1 MDDMLI
7 PMKRLCFSALAVLV
21 ALVVGVL
28 AVGPGSMPAEAQTEP
43 VVLNTSTSGC
53 NATSGGYYIGEL
65 EVPQQQ
71 YDVYVR
77 LGKRGQQATAT
88 AYVRADATS
97 TTCQRIG
104 SVDASGDE
112 WRLLGSWTS
121 SAVDA
126 KTIFQL
132 SSSALNGSPDANRPA
147 LMLVDTKNPLCRP
160 TVECQVSVAGSEGYV
175 RPSGTLLNEDSLQ
188 VVRVRNPAS
197 DTVKRVDYYVD
208 NQIKY
213 STAGLESFDL
223 RYVSSN
229 DQSLLRVITYESG
242 QRVFLPSTVP
252 DDFADSF
259 MGFLFRF
266 AHFNP
271 KVVLALSIAA
281 SLALGLVAVLLVLH
295 WLHRRHRYR
304 IDHGLEAEHGVT
316 MVTDA
321 NRTKLERRNHSIQ
334 FIQHVFAISGI
345 LLIVIVFAGL
355 LNGFLVQ
362 AATVSGASMET
373 TYRDGDKV
381 LVNKVP
387 RTWGA
392 LRSREY
398 VPKRGDVVVVKPV
411 FGTAD
416 LTQGEPQGSYIVK
429 RVVALPGERV
439 VVKDGRITVFN
450 AQYPQGFNP
459 DQNVPWQDNVQF
471 SDAAAELIEI
481 TLGASELFVSGDNR
495 PASVD
500 SRYNGPVRTQ
510 NVVGTVS
517 LKF

>member
-1 MDDMLI
+1 
-7 PMKRLCFSALAVLV
+7 MKRLCFSALAVV
-21 ALVVGVL
+21 IALVVGVL
-28 AVGPGSMPAEAQTEP
+28 SIGPGSMPAEAQTAP

-77 LGKRGQQATAT
+77 LGKRGQQAPAT
-88 AYVRADATS
+88 AYVRTS
-97 TTCQRIG
+97 AASETCQRIG
-104 SVDASGDE
+104 SANASGDE
-112 WRLLGSWTS
+112 WRRLGSWTP
-121 SAVDA
+121 SAVGD

-147 LMLVDTKNPLCRP
+147 LMLVDTKDPLCRP
-160 TVECQVSVAGSEGYV
+160 TVECQVSVAGSTGYV
-175 RPSGTLLNEDSLQ
+175 RPSGTLLNEDSLH

-197 DTVKRVDYYVD
+197 EAVKKVDYYVD

-213 STAGLESFDL
+213 STTGLEPFDL

-252 DDFADSF
+252 KDYTDSF
-259 MGFLFRF
+259 IGFLFRF

-271 KVVLALSIAA
+271 KVVIALKIAI
-281 SLALGLVAVLLVLH
+281 SLAIGLAIVLLGLQ
-295 WLHRRHRYR
+295 WLHRRYRYR
-304 IDHGLEAEHGVT
+304 INHGLASEHGVT
-316 MVTDA
+316 TITDA
-321 NRTKLERRNHSIQ
+321 NRTKLEQRNHSIL
-334 FIQHVFAISGI
+334 FIQHVFMVSGI
-345 LLIVIVFAGL
+345 LLVVIAFAGL
-355 LNGFLVQ
+355 INGFFAQ
-362 AATVSGASMET
+362 AATVTGSSMET
-373 TYRDGDKV
+373 TYRNGDKV

-387 RTWGA
+387 KTWGS

-411 FGTAD
+411 FGVAD
-416 LTQGEPQGSYIVK
+416 LTQGDPSGTYIVK
-429 RVVALPGERV
+429 RVIALPGERV
-439 VVKDGRITVFN
+439 VVKNGRITVFN
-450 AQYPQGFNP
+450 AQFPQGFNP
-459 DQNVPWQDNVQF
+459 DQNVSWQKNVQF
-471 SDAAAELIEI
+471 SDTSNEFIEV

-510 NVVGTVS
+510 NVIGTVS